1 MAVLQLSLRKPL
13 MPQKQPR
20 MPKLEQH
27 LKPPNKRKQLLLP
40 KLFKLP
46 NKLRL

>member
-1 MAVLQLSLRKPL
+1 MVVLQLSHRKPP

-27 LKPPNKRKQLLLP
+27 LKPPNKLKQLSLL
-40 KLFKLP
+40 KLFKLL
-46 NKLRL
+46 NKPRL